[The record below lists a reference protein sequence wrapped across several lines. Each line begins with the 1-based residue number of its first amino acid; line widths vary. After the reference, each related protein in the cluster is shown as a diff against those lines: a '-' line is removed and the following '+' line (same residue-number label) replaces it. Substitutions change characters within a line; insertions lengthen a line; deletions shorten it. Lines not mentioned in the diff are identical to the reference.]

1 MLSRLPAEVAV
12 SDRDIAAATSDGQ
25 VRVFWDETPIDLF
38 FDNHPFHEVV
48 AKGVIRVPLEQREIP
63 VLDGCSLIVFKAMF
77 DRTKDWADIE
87 SVIEWDSK
95 PAKAAV
101 VELKGLV
108 GADDPVTRRLAA
120 LLEDGAPGPG

>member
-38 FDNHPFHEVV
+38 FDNLPFHEVV

-95 PAKAAV
+95 PAEAAV
-101 VELKGLV
+101 VELEGLV